1 MLSEKQIAE
10 PNFERL
16 ADIATDAFFDMLN
29 RAKVNHAF
37 SCKLDEVTT
46 DRLVDELTA
55 FLIRLDRRQ
64 QKDPQ

>member
-16 ADIATDAFFDMLN
+16 ADIATDAFFDMLK
-29 RAKVNHAF
+29 RANVNHAF
-37 SCKLDEVTT
+37 SSKLDEVTT

-55 FLIRLDRRQ
+55 FLIRLGRRQ

>member
-16 ADIATDAFFDMLN
+16 ADIATDAFFDMLK
-29 RAKVNHAF
+29 RANVNHAF
-37 SCKLDEVTT
+37 SSKLDEVTT

-64 QKDPQ
+64 Q

>member
-16 ADIATDAFFDMLN
+16 ADIATDAFFDMLK
-29 RAKVNHAF
+29 RANVNHAF
-37 SCKLDEVTT
+37 SCKLDEATT

-64 QKDPQ
+64 QKDPS

>member
-16 ADIATDAFFDMLN
+16 ADIATDAFFDMLK
-29 RAKVNHAF
+29 RANVNHAF
-37 SCKLDEVTT
+37 RCKLDEVTT

-64 QKDPQ
+64 QEQN